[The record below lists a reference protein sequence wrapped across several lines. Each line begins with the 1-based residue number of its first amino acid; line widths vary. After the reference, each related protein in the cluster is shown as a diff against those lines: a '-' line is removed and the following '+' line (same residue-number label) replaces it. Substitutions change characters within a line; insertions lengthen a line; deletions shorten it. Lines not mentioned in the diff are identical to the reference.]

1 MTLRKDFN
9 DTIIYVARD
18 TANLPILG
26 FSNRDKLQSLYGR
39 VDPSMRAIA
48 PLNSTALDPIP
59 GTNSRAMNFV
69 VDAFVD
75 LQAKYQRLENPI
87 TGLPLLRANKGYT
100 NPIDLYDI
108 QLENLFVAI
117 YANYVL
123 PMKEKIKN
131 MDDFV
136 NIVLEGFKNFSRQ
149 SPITYSGFVKSRLCP
164 MHTSGLVIE
173 LLPLDHGLGTMAMK
187 RKILRSPSFP
197 AFSEMLSKTG
207 FVLHRHA
214 PWCLIANIKSGPMM
228 GYYSQYIGLSSPVYS
243 SYFYNCRAYDLDKLR
258 GIIKDYYETL
268 FLANE
273 QSVAYKVCKDGT
285 LRTKTYRSAR
295 MEPDKA
301 MESYNSKKWFYFYV
315 KVRVIE
321 ENVFIADSK
330 LDRLFE
336 NCYSVL
342 IKEGIARSL
351 DYMERKILEI
361 KTDFYI

>member
-131 MDDFV
+131 MDD
-136 NIVLEGFKNFSRQ
+136 
-149 SPITYSGFVKSRLCP
+149 
-164 MHTSGLVIE
+164 
-173 LLPLDHGLGTMAMK
+173 
-187 RKILRSPSFP
+187 
-197 AFSEMLSKTG
+197 LS
-207 FVLHRHA
+207 
-214 PWCLIANIKSGPMM
+214 LIHI
-228 GYYSQYIGLSSPVYS
+228 
-243 SYFYNCRAYDLDKLR
+243 
-258 GIIKDYYETL
+258 
-268 FLANE
+268 
-273 QSVAYKVCKDGT
+273 
-285 LRTKTYRSAR
+285 
-295 MEPDKA
+295 
-301 MESYNSKKWFYFYV
+301 
-315 KVRVIE
+315 
-321 ENVFIADSK
+321 
-330 LDRLFE
+330 
-336 NCYSVL
+336 
-342 IKEGIARSL
+342 
-351 DYMERKILEI
+351 
-361 KTDFYI
+361 